1 MPPSPSRGSS
11 RASPESTTT
20 TTSSSSS
27 PLSSFFS
34 LSSLSPSSSPAYP
47 CNFRASQVMD
57 APASLPC
64 VVCSSGGLFPAAN
77 STSPSLGRGCG
88 CSSPSSSPCCPQH
101 SSLSTPM
108 LGDEGGRCC
117 GGNRGP
123 GNNAFLRALCGYDEQ
138 QAGRQQQPPRR
149 RHDSPLPPEETE
161 DGQNLTSRGTLKTLS
176 CSRLEEDFNK
186 QAESLEH

>member
-1 MPPSPSRGSS
+1 MPPSSSRGSS
-11 RASPESTTT
+11 RSSPE
-20 TTSSSSS
+20 SSSSS
-27 PLSSFFS
+27 SSSSLSSFFP
-34 LSSLSPSSSPAYP
+34 LSSLSPSYSPAYP

-64 VVCSSGGLFPAAN
+64 VVCSSGGLFPTAN

-88 CSSPSSSPCCPQH
+88 SSSPSSSPCCPQH

-149 RHDSPLPPEETE
+149 RHDSPLPPE
-161 DGQNLTSRGTLKTLS
+161 DGQNLTSRGTLKPLS
-176 CSRLEEDFNK
+176 CRRLEEDFNK